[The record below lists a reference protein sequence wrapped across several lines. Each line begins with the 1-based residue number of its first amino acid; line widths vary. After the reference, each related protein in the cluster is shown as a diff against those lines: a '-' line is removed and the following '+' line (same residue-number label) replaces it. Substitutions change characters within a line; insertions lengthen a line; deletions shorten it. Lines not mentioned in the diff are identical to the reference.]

1 MGLPGGSRRD
11 LNFYENR
18 DIMKIDKMTETFLK
32 RGGNSYRR
40 KGVRGAGGAQR
51 SAKKVPRPAG
61 QVRRIWGLA
70 TRLEHTRIKGKQR
83 RK

>member
-1 MGLPGGSRRD
+1 MPRPFCFYFD
-11 LNFYENR
+11 FYEKR
-18 DIMKIDKMTETFLK
+18 SIVKIDKMIKTFSK
-32 RGGNSYRR
+32 RGGSSYRVAR
-40 KGVRGAGGAQR
+40 PRGAGRAQR
-51 SAKKVPRPAG
+51 STKQVPRSVG